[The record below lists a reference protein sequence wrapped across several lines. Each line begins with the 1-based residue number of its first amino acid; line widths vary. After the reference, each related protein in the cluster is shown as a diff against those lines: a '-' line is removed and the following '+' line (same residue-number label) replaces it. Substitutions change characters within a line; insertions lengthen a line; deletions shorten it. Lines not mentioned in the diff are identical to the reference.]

1 MVALEA
7 CGKAAA
13 KTVEVGEGDFKVITA
28 GGEIWRRVRF
38 QGFLNS
44 LL

>member
-13 KTVEVGEGDFKVITA
+13 KTVEVGEADFKVITA
-28 GGEIWRRVRF
+28 GGRF
-38 QGFLNS
+38 GEELDFRAS
-44 LL
+44 